1 MLVLIA
7 YSLAEYM
14 YLFSSFFTII
24 YFLIEIN
31 LKDHGCSVLFFLLAC
46 SETAVFVHMSSCK
59 FK

>member
-1 MLVLIA
+1 MLLLIA
-7 YSLAEYM
+7 YSLAEYR
-14 YLFSSFFTII
+14 YLFVFTII